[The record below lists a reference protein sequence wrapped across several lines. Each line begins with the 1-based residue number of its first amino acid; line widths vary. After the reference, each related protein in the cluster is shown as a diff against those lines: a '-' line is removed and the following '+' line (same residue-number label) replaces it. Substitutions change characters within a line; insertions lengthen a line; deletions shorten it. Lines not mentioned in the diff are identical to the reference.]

1 MDGIRYLSGVPLF
14 VGLPPEALAGL
25 AAHTQLVSFSA
36 GETIVEMDKGSPFFV
51 VLEGHVRVV
60 DPAARDTLAPI
71 LLGPGECFGDRALLN
86 GQPRRASIEASEDV
100 RLLMLEQK
108 AFHELVALIPGVAIQ
123 IFENLSLQMG
133 RTDEL
138 IRDLSDTAMR
148 DVLTGILNRRAYEE
162 RLREEVERSLRYT
175 EHFSLILTDL
185 DRFKSV
191 NDTYGHD
198 TGDVVLHWVGRLLT
212 EHTRSPDTPFRIGG
226 EEFAILAPAT
236 NTEVA
241 HHVAQR
247 LVDIVSEA
255 RPPLDFYV
263 KVTMSAGFAC
273 CPEHGESVSSLFGL
287 ADRALLQAKADGRNR
302 VCGPPAKAANRD
314 RGGPAIPVLP
324 LPHHQACGSAPGGSV
339 S

>member
-1 MDGIRYLSGVPLF
+1 MDVVRYLSGVPLF
-14 VGLPPEALAGL
+14 LGLTPEALAEL
-25 AAHTQLVSFSA
+25 AAYARVVSFSA
-36 GETIVEMDKGSPFFV
+36 GETILETDTGTPFFV
-51 VLEGHVRVV
+51 VLEGHVRIV
-60 DPAARDTLAPI
+60 DPDDPDDLAPSV
-71 LLGPGECFGDRALLN
+71 LGPGDCFGDRAFLA

-100 RLLMLEQK
+100 HLLMLDKTDFQ
-108 AFHELVALIPGVAIQ
+108 ELVTRIPEVAIQ
-123 IFENLSLQMG
+123 IIENLSNQMG
-133 RTDEL
+133 RADEI

-162 RLREEVERSLRYT
+162 RLREEVDRSRRYS
-175 EHFSLILTDL
+175 EHFSMILTDL
-185 DRFKSV
+185 DRFKSI

-236 NTEVA
+236 NMEVA

-247 LVDIVSEA
+247 LVDIVAEA
-255 RPPLDFYV
+255 RPPLDFEL

-273 CPEHGESVSSLFGL
+273 CPDHGTSVSSLFGL

-302 VCGPPAKAANRD
+302 VCGPPAEAAAPKKEARSTQRAD
-314 RGGPAIPVLP
+314 RA
-324 LPHHQACGSAPGGSV
+324 
-339 S
+339 